1 MLTAL
6 NIVPDIHADPRR
18 LTETLSALGSD
29 VRLAFL
35 GDFIDG
41 KAGAAD
47 DAAVLDRVRVEVE
60 GGAPA
65 VMGNHE
71 LNAVLF
77 HLEGDRGPYRERS
90 DKNLRQHASFVA
102 QFGTG
107 TRAALD
113 WVDWFLTLPLWL
125 DLGDLRLVHAY
136 WDDHLI
142 EAISERRPDAR
153 IQREDLQEIADEA
166 TPFGRAVKLLLTG
179 PEVRL
184 PKGYSFQDKAGHE
197 RRHVRIA
204 WWRSEAKSW
213 GDAALSVA
221 TPERLPDGEVSDSPD
236 ISFYPQD
243 AKPVL
248 VGHYKMG
255 GQPRI
260 EGPNAACLDY
270 PDTPCAYRWR
280 GGSRL
285 KDEQILCLYP
295 KSTP

>member
-1 MLTAL
+1 
-6 NIVPDIHADPRR
+6 
-18 LTETLSALGSD
+18 
-29 VRLAFL
+29 
-35 GDFIDG
+35 
-41 KAGAAD
+41 
-47 DAAVLDRVRVEVE
+47 
-60 GGAPA
+60 
-65 VMGNHE
+65 
-71 LNAVLF
+71 
-77 HLEGDRGPYRERS
+77 
-90 DKNLRQHASFVA
+90 LRQHASFVA

-243 AKPVL
+243 ARPVL